1 MINKITDINFGIFKN
16 FNWDSNFNHNIKF
29 EKINIIYGRNY
40 SGKTTLSRI
49 LRGVETGY
57 ISEKY
62 INPKFKLEFDDN
74 NNVTQENYKKSTNLI
89 RVFNEDFIRE
99 NLSFPYND
107 DGEIKS
113 FTLLGK
119 ENVDLQKEIKKI
131 EEELGANT
139 EVKTGLY
146 KELETKS
153 QTYQVSMDNLKKARD
168 DFQQKLT
175 RGASVIGNNS
185 RTYNRNNLQQEIN
198 IVLDDNYKN
207 ISDNEKEKFNSLI
220 KENGKKDIEYFLD
233 IQNNFQLI
241 TNEVKEI
248 VEHKVGDSEKIEELV
263 KNAELNR
270 WVKEGKNIQK
280 GRSICAFCGNTITD
294 ERWKALDKHFDEEYE
309 KLDKQIIEILDKIE
323 TEKNRIMD
331 YFKIEKEN
339 YYSQFEDKVSILKE
353 TAEKLKIK
361 IENFYNT
368 LHKQLLTKQNAML
381 ETIVFQFPDDVT
393 SDLNSYISEYNK
405 VAKENNDYTSQLS
418 IDQETAKKRLHL
430 SVVYDFCEKIGYK
443 TIEQN
448 LSSLEEQKQMSEN
461 EFNNINTLIL
471 EKQQKIEELN
481 STMSNEKEGAKK
493 INNYMSLF
501 FDANHLSLEVINE
514 KNENDEKQSI
524 FSILRD
530 GKKAFNLSEGECH
543 IIAFCYFMAKL
554 QEVKDLKPIIWIDD
568 PICSLDD
575 NHIFSV
581 YSALYS
587 NLIIEKKESDGTTKK
602 SNIYDQIFISTHSL
616 NFLKYLKR
624 YKGEENQNKQYF
636 IIQRKGNSS
645 FITKMPKYL
654 QEYATEFN
662 YLFKQIYVCSQIEE
676 INDENYTLFYN
687 IGNNARKFLEI
698 YSYYKF
704 PDMYNKKNSSEAE
717 DIRLK
722 KLWGNNTF
730 DAILTGRLNNEY
742 SHLAG
747 SIERGEQIVDVPE
760 IKKVAISICNKLEE
774 IDKEQY
780 DALIN
785 SVKE

>member
-1 MINKITDINFGIFKN
+1 MINIITDINFGIFKN
-16 FNWDSNFNHNIKF
+16 FNWDSNFDNNIKF

-40 SGKTTLSRI
+40 TGKTTLSRI
-49 LRGVETGY
+49 IRGVETGF

-62 INPKFKLEFDDN
+62 IDPKFKLVFDDN
-74 NNVTQENYKKSTNLI
+74 KNITQENYKNNTNII
-89 RVFNEDFIRE
+89 RVFNEDFIRD

-107 DGEIKS
+107 DGKIKS
-113 FTLLGK
+113 FALLGK
-119 ENVDLQKEIKKI
+119 ENVDIHKQIHKI
-131 EEELGANT
+131 EEELGTN
-139 EVKTGLY
+139 EKKKTGLY
-146 KELETKS
+146 KELETKLQAYNIS
-153 QTYQVSMDNLKKARD
+153 KESLKKAQES
-168 DFQQKLT
+168 FQQQLT
-175 RGASVIGNNS
+175 RGATLIGNNS
-185 RTYNRNNLQQEIN
+185 RTYNKNNLQKDINTVLDSNYIN
-198 IVLDDNYKN
+198 ITD
-207 ISDNEKEKFNSLI
+207 IEKEKFNSLI
-220 KENGKKDIEYFLD
+220 KENTKKDIKYLS
-233 IQNNFQLI
+233 NTTVNFQATI
-241 TNEVKEI
+241 NEVKEI

-270 WVKEGKNIQK
+270 WVKEGKTIQK
-280 GRSICAFCGNTITD
+280 GRTICAFCGNIITD
-294 ERWKALDKHFDEEYE
+294 ARWQALDKHFDEEYE
-309 KLDKQIIEILDKIE
+309 KLDQHIIKILGKIE
-323 TEKNRIMD
+323 SEKNQIMNS
-331 YFKIEKEN
+331 FRIEKEN
-339 YYSQFEDKVSILKE
+339 YYSQFEDKISFLEE
-353 TAEKLKIK
+353 TTEKLKIK
-361 IENFYNT
+361 IENFYNS
-368 LHKQLLTKQNAML
+368 LHEQLLTKQNAML

-443 TIEQN
+443 TIKQN

-514 KNENDEKQSI
+514 KNENNEKQSI

-687 IGNNARKFLEI
+687 FGNNARKFLEI

>member
-1 MINKITDINFGIFKN
+1 MINIITDINFGIFKN
-16 FNWDSNFNHNIKF
+16 FNWDSNFDNNIKF

-49 LRGVETGY
+49 IRGVETGF

-62 INPKFKLEFDDN
+62 IDPKFKLVFDDN
-74 NNVTQENYKKSTNLI
+74 KNITQENYKNNTNII
-89 RVFNEDFIRE
+89 RVFNEDFIRD

-107 DGEIKS
+107 DGKIKS
-113 FTLLGK
+113 FALLGK
-119 ENVDLQKEIKKI
+119 ENVDIHKQIHKI
-131 EEELGANT
+131 EEELGTN
-139 EVKTGLY
+139 EKKKTGLY
-146 KELETKS
+146 KELETKLQAYNIS
-153 QTYQVSMDNLKKARD
+153 KESLKKAQES
-168 DFQQKLT
+168 FQQQLT
-175 RGASVIGNNS
+175 RGATLIGNNS
-185 RTYNRNNLQQEIN
+185 RTYNKNNLQKDINTVLDSNYIN
-198 IVLDDNYKN
+198 ITD
-207 ISDNEKEKFNSLI
+207 IEKEKFNSLI
-220 KENGKKDIEYFLD
+220 KENTKKDIKYLS
-233 IQNNFQLI
+233 NTTVNFQATI
-241 TNEVKEI
+241 NEVKEI

-270 WVKEGKNIQK
+270 WVKEGKTIQK
-280 GRSICAFCGNTITD
+280 GRTICAFCGNIITD
-294 ERWKALDKHFDEEYE
+294 ARWQALDKHFDEEYE
-309 KLDKQIIEILDKIE
+309 KLDQQIIKILGKIE
-323 TEKNRIMD
+323 TEKNQIMNS
-331 YFKIEKEN
+331 FRIEKEN
-339 YYSQFEDKVSILKE
+339 YYSQFEDKISFLEE
-353 TAEKLKIK
+353 TTEKLKIK
-361 IENFYNT
+361 IENFYNS

-393 SDLNSYISEYNK
+393 SDLNFYISEYNK

-514 KNENDEKQSI
+514 KNENNEKQSI

-687 IGNNARKFLEI
+687 FGNNARKFLEI

>member
-16 FNWDSNFNHNIKF
+16 FNWDSNFDSNINF

-49 LRGVETGY
+49 IRGVETGF

-62 INPKFKLEFDDN
+62 IDPKFKLVFDDN
-74 NNVTQENYKKSTNLI
+74 TNVTQEDYKKNTKLV

-131 EEELGANT
+131 EEELGTN
-139 EVKTGLY
+139 EEEKTGLY
-146 KELETKS
+146 KELETKLQAYNTS
-153 QTYQVSMDNLKKARD
+153 KESFKKTQDN
-168 DFQQKLT
+168 FQQQLT
-175 RGASVIGNNS
+175 KGASKIGKNS
-185 RTYNRNNLQQEIN
+185 RTYNKNNLQKDLIT
-198 IVLDDNYKN
+198 VLETNYKN
-207 ISDNEKEKFNSLI
+207 LTDREKEKYNSLI
-220 KENGKKDIEYFLD
+220 KENKREDIKYLLNFKV
-233 IQNNFQLI
+233 NFQSTI
-241 TNEVKEI
+241 NEVKEI

-270 WVKEGKNIQK
+270 WVKEGKAIQK
-280 GRSICAFCGNTITD
+280 GRKICAFCGKPISD
-294 ERWKALDKHFDEEYE
+294 ERWTALDKHFDEEYE
-309 KLDKQIIEILDKIE
+309 KLDQQIRKMLEKIVNDKKIVINYFEIK
-323 TEKNRIMD
+323 
-331 YFKIEKEN
+331 KEN
-339 YYSQFEDKVSILKE
+339 YYSQYIDKESEL
-353 TAEKLKIK
+353 EKKIK
-361 IENFYNT
+361 DLKSQTENFYN
-368 LHKQLLTKQNAML
+368 LLIKQLENKQNAML
-381 ETIVFQFPDDVT
+381 ENFTFECPEDITNNF
-393 SDLNSYISEYNK
+393 NSCISEYNRI
-405 VAKENNDYTSQLS
+405 AKENNDYTLQLS
-418 IDQETAKKRLHL
+418 NDQDLAKKKLHL
-430 SVVYDFCEKIGYK
+430 SEVYDFCENINYKKIEK
-443 TIEQN
+443 N
-448 LSSLEEQKQMSEN
+448 LKSLEKQKQLSEN
-461 EFNNINTLIL
+461 DYNKLNTLIL
-471 EKQQKIEELN
+471 EKQKKIEEIN
-481 STMSNEKEGAKK
+481 SAIRDEKKGANK
-493 INNYMSLF
+493 INDYLSLF
-501 FDANHLSLEVINE
+501 FDANHLSLDVINE
-514 KNENDEKQSI
+514 ENENNEKQSI

-587 NLIIEKKESDGTTKK
+587 NLIIEKKESDGTIKK
-602 SNIYDQIFISTHSL
+602 NNIYDQIFISTHSL

-662 YLFKQIYVCSQIEE
+662 YLFKQIYTCSQIEE
-676 INDENYTLFYN
+676 INDENYTFFYN
-687 IGNNARKFLEI
+687 FGNNSRKFLEI

-704 PDMYNKKNSSEAE
+704 PDMYNKRNPSEAE

-730 DAILTGRLNNEY
+730 DAILSGRLNNEY

-747 SIERGEQIVDVPE
+747 SVERGEQIVDVPE
-760 IKKVAISICNKLEE
+760 IQKVAISICNKLEE
-774 IDKEQY
+774 IDKDQY

-785 SVKE
+785 SIKE